1 MMPSRV
7 SVIIPIHNGEKYIAE
22 AIESVLAQTYADVE
36 CLVVDDGST
45 DRTAQVVKRYGERV
59 RYLYQDNAE
68 RSVARNNGL
77 KSMTGEYVSFLDAD
91 DFLAPEK
98 IADQVSFL
106 TAHPELD
113 AVYSK
118 VKYFRDNGERCFY
131 SVRRATPSGDVLA
144 ELIYTNFITIHSPLI
159 RIRALQPTKGFNPS
173 LKRYEDWDFF
183 LRLAASGSLFG
194 FIDQVH
200 AFVRMHSGNT
210 VQDRLRM
217 FEAKCIVVEQF
228 VAEYA
233 DGLNVRGIDAARVVA
248 FHRADYGRLLIL
260 NGRVDEGRRLIA
272 EGCRAAIPHR
282 GMFRFFSLMAGI
294 CGWRPL
300 VWAQALFDHISK
312 YRKEE
317 A

>member
-7 SVIIPIHNGEKYIAE
+7 SVIIPVHNGEKYIVE

-45 DRTAQVVKRYGERV
+45 DRTSRLVSGYGERV

-77 KSMTGEYVSFLDAD
+77 KNMTGEYVSFLDAD
-91 DFLAPEK
+91 DYLAPEK
-98 IADQVSFL
+98 IADQVAFL
-106 TAHPELD
+106 TAHPELN

-118 VKYFRDNGERCFY
+118 VRYFRDNGERCFY
-131 SVRRATPSGDVLA
+131 SVRRATSSGDILA
-144 ELIYTNFITIHSPLI
+144 ELIYSNFITIHSPLI
-159 RIRALQPTKGFNPS
+159 RTNALQSLKGFNPS

-183 LRLAASGSLFG
+183 LRLAASGSRFG
-194 FIDQVH
+194 FIDEVH

-210 VQDRLRM
+210 VQDRVRM
-217 FEAKCIVVEQF
+217 FEAKCIVAEQF

-233 DGLNVRGIDAARVVA
+233 DCLYVRGIDAARIVA

-260 NGRVDEGRRLIA
+260 NGRVDEGCRLIA
-272 EGCRAAIPHR
+272 EGCRSAIPHH
-282 GMFRFFSLMAGI
+282 GMFRLFSLIAGV
-294 CGWRPL
+294 CGQRPL